1 MELLTVVIILALCAE
16 LVNGWTDAPN
26 AIATSVSTRVI
37 SLPMGIAMAVFFN
50 ILGVFAG
57 DKVSKTVGKEIV
69 DPSLIDLTTIG
80 VAVFSVVCWG
90 ILAGVAK
97 GFPISKSHALLS
109 SVGGA
114 AVAKA
119 GVGVLIWSGWV
130 KVGLGLLLC
139 SVGGFFLSFALSKII
154 MTTAGQRPRTLMRRF
169 FDRAQVLSAG
179 FMAFNHGMNDGQKF
193 VGIITLA
200 MVLGGAI
207 PEFHIEWWVPYVC
220 AGIMGLGTALGGR
233 KIIHK
238 TCSKMG
244 RIESWQGCATETSG
258 SLVIL
263 LASSF
268 GIPLSTT
275 HSTLSSL
282 MGAMYSRGIGRVHW
296 GTALHIVA
304 AWVFTFI
311 VCASFSFLLMYAV
324 MFLQ

>member
-1 MELLTVVIILALCAE
+1 MELLTFVIVLALCAE

-26 AIATSVSTRVI
+26 AIATSVSTRVL
-37 SLPMGIAMAVFFN
+37 SLPTGIAMAVFFN
-50 ILGVFAG
+50 IVGVFAG

-69 DPSLIDLTTIG
+69 DPALIDLTTLG
-80 VAVFSVVCWG
+80 VAVFCVICWG
-90 ILAGVAK
+90 VLAGAVK
-97 GFPISKSHALLS
+97 GFPISKSHALLA

-119 GVGVLIWSGWV
+119 GTGVLIWSGWV
-130 KVGLGLLLC
+130 KIGIGLLLC
-139 SVGGFFLSFALSKII
+139 SIGGFFLSLLICKVII
-154 MTTAGQRPRTLMRRF
+154 RMSGESPTTPMRRF
-169 FDRAQVLSAG
+169 FDRAQVASAG

-193 VGIITLA
+193 VGIITMA
-200 MVLGGAI
+200 MVLGQAI
-207 PEFHIEWWVPYVC
+207 PEFHIQWWVPYTC

-263 LASSF
+263 LASSL

-282 MGAMYSRGIGRVHW
+282 MGAMYSRGVGRVHW
-296 GTALHIVA
+296 GTALNIIS
-304 AWVFTFI
+304 AWIFTFI
-311 VCASFSFLLMYAV
+311 VCAGFAFTLMHAV
-324 MFLQ
+324 MFVK

>member
-1 MELLTVVIILALCAE
+1 MELLTVVIVLALCAE

-50 ILGVFAG
+50 IIGVFAG

-69 DPSLIDLTTIG
+69 DPTLIDLNTLG
-80 VAVFSVVCWG
+80 VAIFSVVCWG
-90 ILAGVAK
+90 VLAGAVK
-97 GFPISKSHALLS
+97 GFPISKSHALLA

-119 GVGVLIWSGWV
+119 GTGVLMWVGWV
-130 KVGLGLLLC
+130 KVLLGLFLC
-139 SVGGFFLSFALSKII
+139 SIGGFFLSLLICKTII
-154 MTTAGQRPRTLMRRF
+154 AAAGNRPVTPMRRF
-169 FDRAQVLSAG
+169 FDCAQVLSAG

-193 VGIITLA
+193 VGIIALA
-200 MVLGGAI
+200 MVLGHASS
-207 PEFHIEWWVPYVC
+207 EFHIEWWVPYVC
-220 AGIMGLGTALGGR
+220 AGVMGLGTALGGR

-268 GIPLSTT
+268 GVPLSTT
-275 HSTLSSL
+275 HSTLLSL

-296 GTALHIVA
+296 GTALHIIA
-304 AWVFTFI
+304 AWIFTFI
-311 VCASFSFLLMYAV
+311 VCALFAFILMRV
-324 MFLQ
+324 TMFLS